1 MGDGVLSALIE
12 TRPLETDGQGNILYQ
27 LYGQDGELVPMKCA
41 DTPSNRLFVIWVR
54 THDRYTPR
62 EKTE

>member
-1 MGDGVLSALIE
+1 MTALIE

-27 LYGQDGELVPMKCA
+27 LYGQDGELVSMKCA

-54 THDRYTPR
+54 QHDRYTPAGAA
-62 EKTE
+62 